1 MNSKLTIEDVEISG
15 QRALVRVDYNVPF
28 QEGTSTISDDTRIKA
43 SIPTLKHLIN
53 KGCSLVLCSHLGR
66 PKGKRYPGLSL
77 KPIATRLG
85 EILEQKI
92 QFVEDCVS
100 EEAAATASKLGKG
113 EILLLE
119 NLRFHRGEEENN
131 LAFAEQLSELAEV
144 FINDAFGAAHRAH
157 ASTSGITKFLPSY
170 AGLLLD
176 KEVTYLENA
185 LKNPK
190 LPFTAMLG
198 GAKVSD
204 KINVVNR
211 LTKIASNI
219 CIGGGMAATFL
230 AASNKEIGNSSI
242 EADFIS
248 LAQALLNKNTAN
260 NVNLILPIDVVVV
273 KTFLKDSDF
282 LAKSVGDLDDDDII
296 VDIGPTTADYYSS
309 IIQKSETI
317 LWNGP
322 MGVYEWEK
330 ARAGTHSVA
339 KALANGSMLSIIGG
353 GSTVDAVN
361 FFGLQD
367 QMTHVSTGGGASL
380 ELLEGKELPGVASLR
395 DKTEG

>member
-176 KEVTYLENA
+176 KEVTYLGNA

-242 EADFIS
+242 EADFIG
-248 LAQALLNKNTAN
+248 LAQALLTKKTST

-361 FFGLQD
+361 FFGLQA

>member
-113 EILLLE
+113 EILLLD

-176 KEVTYLENA
+176 KEVTYLGNA

-248 LAQALLNKNTAN
+248 LAQTLLNKKTSN

-339 KALANGSMLSIIGG
+339 KAVANGSMLSIIGG

-361 FFGLQD
+361 FFGLQA

>member
-43 SIPTLKHLIN
+43 SIPTLKHLLN
-53 KGCSLVLCSHLGR
+53 MGCALVLCSHLGR

-176 KEVTYLENA
+176 KEVTYLGNA

-242 EADFIS
+242 EADFIG
-248 LAQALLNKNTAN
+248 LAQALLTKKTSTT
-260 NVNLILPIDVVVV
+260 VNLILPIDVVVV

-361 FFGLQD
+361 FFGLQA

>member
-248 LAQALLNKNTAN
+248 LAQTLLNKKTSN

-361 FFGLQD
+361 FFGLQA

>member
-1 MNSKLTIEDVEISG
+1 MTSRLTIEDVEISG
-15 QRALVRVDYNVPF
+15 RRALVRVDYNVPF
-28 QEGTSTISDDTRIKA
+28 QEGTSIISDDTRIKA
-43 SIPTLKHLIN
+43 SIPTLRHLID

-66 PKGKRYPGLSL
+66 PKGKRDPQLSL
-77 KPIATRLG
+77 KPIAKRLSK
-85 EILEQKI
+85 ILEQEV

-100 EEAAATASKLGKG
+100 EAAATAALKLGKG

-131 LAFAEQLSELAEV
+131 LAFAKQLSELAEV
-144 FINDAFGAAHRAH
+144 YINDAFGAAHRAH
-157 ASTSGITKFLPSY
+157 ASILGITKFLPSY

-176 KEVTYLENA
+176 KEVNYLENA
-185 LKNPK
+185 LSHPN
-190 LPFTAMLG
+190 LPFTAILG

-204 KINVVNR
+204 KIKVMDR
-211 LTKIASNI
+211 IAKIADNI

-248 LAQALLNKNTAN
+248 QAQTLLNENDPTNAK
-260 NVNLILPIDVVVV
+260 LILPIDVVVV
-273 KTFLKDSDF
+273 KTFQKDSDF
-282 LAKSVGDLDDDDII
+282 LAKSAGDLDYDDII

-309 IIQKSETI
+309 IIQKSNTI

-330 ARAGTHSVA
+330 ASAGTHSVA
-339 KALANGSMLSIIGG
+339 KALANGNMLSIIGG

-361 FFGLQD
+361 FFGLQA
-367 QMTHVSTGGGASL
+367 QMTHISTGGGASL
-380 ELLEGKELPGVASLR
+380 ELLEGRELPGVVSLR
-395 DKTEG
+395 EKTKG

>member
-1 MNSKLTIEDVEISG
+1 MSPKLSIEDVELSG

-28 QEGTSTISDDTRIKA
+28 LEGTSIISDDTRIKA
-43 SIPTLKHLIN
+43 SIPTLRHLLG

-66 PKGKRYPGLSL
+66 PKGKRYPELSL
-77 KPIATRLG
+77 KPIAKRLS
-85 EILEQKI
+85 EILEQKV

-100 EEAAATASKLGKG
+100 EEATAAAWKLSEG

-131 LAFAEQLSELAEV
+131 LGFAEQLSKLAEV

-157 ASTSGITKFLPSY
+157 ASTLGVTRFLPSY

-176 KEVTYLENA
+176 KEVNYLENA
-185 LKNPK
+185 LENPK
-190 LPFTAMLG
+190 LPFTAILG

-204 KINVVNR
+204 KIKVVDR
-211 LTKIASNI
+211 LTKIASHI

-230 AASNKEIGNSSI
+230 AASNKKVGNSSI

-248 LAQALLNKNTAN
+248 QAQTLLNENDSKNG
-260 NVNLILPIDVVVV
+260 NLILPSDVVVV
-273 KTFLKDSDF
+273 KTLLKDSDF
-282 LAKSVGDLDDDDII
+282 LAKSVGDLEDGDII
-296 VDIGPTTADYYSS
+296 VDIGPATAEFYSS
-309 IIQKSETI
+309 IIRKSNTV

-322 MGVYEWEK
+322 MGIYEWEK
-330 ARAGTHSVA
+330 ARAGTRSVA
-339 KALANGSMLSIIGG
+339 KALANGNMLSIIGG

-361 FFGLQD
+361 FLGLQA

-380 ELLEGKELPGVASLR
+380 ELLEGRELPGVTSLR
-395 DKTEG
+395 EKIEG

>member
-190 LPFTAMLG
+190 LPFTAVLG

-242 EADFIS
+242 EADFIG
-248 LAQALLNKNTAN
+248 LAQALLTKKTSTT
-260 NVNLILPIDVVVV
+260 VNLILPIDVVVV

>member
-119 NLRFHRGEEENN
+119 NLRFHIGEEENN

-170 AGLLLD
+170 AGLLLN

-242 EADFIS
+242 EADFIG
-248 LAQALLNKNTAN
+248 LAQALLTKKTST

-361 FFGLQD
+361 FFGLQA

>member
-176 KEVTYLENA
+176 KEVTYL
-185 LKNPK
+185 
-190 LPFTAMLG
+190 
-198 GAKVSD
+198 
-204 KINVVNR
+204 
-211 LTKIASNI
+211 
-219 CIGGGMAATFL
+219 
-230 AASNKEIGNSSI
+230 
-242 EADFIS
+242 
-248 LAQALLNKNTAN
+248 
-260 NVNLILPIDVVVV
+260 
-273 KTFLKDSDF
+273 
-282 LAKSVGDLDDDDII
+282 
-296 VDIGPTTADYYSS
+296 
-309 IIQKSETI
+309 
-317 LWNGP
+317 
-322 MGVYEWEK
+322 
-330 ARAGTHSVA
+330 
-339 KALANGSMLSIIGG
+339 
-353 GSTVDAVN
+353 
-361 FFGLQD
+361 
-367 QMTHVSTGGGASL
+367 
-380 ELLEGKELPGVASLR
+380 
-395 DKTEG
+395 

>member
-66 PKGKRYPGLSL
+66 PKGKQYPGLSL
-77 KPIATRLG
+77 KPRLG

-176 KEVTYLENA
+176 KEVTYLGNA

-242 EADFIS
+242 EADFIG
-248 LAQALLNKNTAN
+248 LAQALLTKKTSTT
-260 NVNLILPIDVVVV
+260 VNLILPIDVVVV

-361 FFGLQD
+361 FFGLQA

>member
-119 NLRFHRGEEENN
+119 NLRFHIGEEENN

-176 KEVTYLENA
+176 KEVTYLGNA

-242 EADFIS
+242 EADFIG
-248 LAQALLNKNTAN
+248 LAQALLTKKTST

-361 FFGLQD
+361 FFGLQA

>member
-1 MNSKLTIEDVEISG
+1 MTSRLTIEDVEISG
-15 QRALVRVDYNVPF
+15 RRVLVRVDYNVPF
-28 QEGTSTISDDTRIKA
+28 QEGTSVISDDTRIKA
-43 SIPTLKHLIN
+43 SIPTLRHLIDE
-53 KGCSLVLCSHLGR
+53 GCSLVLCSHLGR
-66 PKGKRYPGLSL
+66 PKGKRYPELSL
-77 KPIATRLG
+77 KPIAKRLG
-85 EILEQKI
+85 EILEQEV

-100 EEAAATASKLGKG
+100 EAAATAALKLGKG

-119 NLRFHRGEEENN
+119 NLRFHREEEENN
-131 LAFAEQLSELAEV
+131 LAFAKQLSELAEV
-144 FINDAFGAAHRAH
+144 FINDAFGTAHRAH
-157 ASTSGITKFLPSY
+157 ASISGITKFLPSY
-170 AGLLLD
+170 AGLLLN
-176 KEVTYLENA
+176 KEVNYLENA
-185 LKNPK
+185 LENPE
-190 LPFTAMLG
+190 LPFTAILG

-204 KINVVNR
+204 KIKVIDR
-211 LTKIASNI
+211 LTKIANNI

-230 AASNKEIGNSSI
+230 AASNKGIGNSSI
-242 EADFIS
+242 EADFINQ
-248 LAQALLNKNTAN
+248 AQTLLNRNDSN
-260 NVNLILPIDVVVV
+260 NVNLILPNDVVVV
-273 KTFLKDSDF
+273 KTFQKDSDF

-296 VDIGPTTADYYSS
+296 VDIGPATADYYSS
-309 IIQKSETI
+309 IIQKSKTI

-330 ARAGTHSVA
+330 ASTGTHSVA

-361 FFGLQD
+361 FFGLQA

>member
-176 KEVTYLENA
+176 KEVTYLGNA

-242 EADFIS
+242 EADFIG
-248 LAQALLNKNTAN
+248 LAQALLTKKTST

-296 VDIGPTTADYYSS
+296 VDIGPTAADYYSS

-361 FFGLQD
+361 FFGLQA

>member
-1 MNSKLTIEDVEISG
+1 MPSRLSIEDVEISG
-15 QRALVRVDYNVPF
+15 RRALVRVDYNVPF
-28 QEGTSTISDDTRIKA
+28 QEGTSIISDDTRIKA
-43 SIPTLKHLIN
+43 SIPTLRHLID

-66 PKGKRYPGLSL
+66 PKGRRYPELSL
-77 KPIATRLG
+77 KPIAKRLG
-85 EILEQKI
+85 EILQQEV

-100 EEAAATASKLGKG
+100 EAAATAASKLGKG

-144 FINDAFGAAHRAH
+144 FINDAFGTAHRAH
-157 ASTSGITKFLPSY
+157 ASISGITKFLPSY

-176 KEVTYLENA
+176 KEINYLEDA
-185 LKNPK
+185 LENPE
-190 LPFTAMLG
+190 LPFTAILG

-204 KINVVNR
+204 KIKVIDR
-211 LTKIASNI
+211 LTKIANNI

-230 AASNKEIGNSSI
+230 AASNKGIGNSSI
-242 EADFIS
+242 EVDFIS
-248 LAQALLNKNTAN
+248 QAQALLNKKDST
-260 NVNLILPIDVVVV
+260 NVNLILPSDVVVV
-273 KTFLKDSDF
+273 KTFQKDSDF

-309 IIQKSETI
+309 IIQKSKTI

-330 ARAGTHSVA
+330 ASAGTHSVA

-353 GSTVDAVN
+353 GSTVDAVK
-361 FFGLQD
+361 FFGLQA

-380 ELLEGKELPGVASLR
+380 ELLEGRELPGVASLR
-395 DKTEG
+395 EKTKG

>member
-242 EADFIS
+242 EADFIG
-248 LAQALLNKNTAN
+248 LAQALLTKKTSTT
-260 NVNLILPIDVVVV
+260 VNLILPIDVVVV

-361 FFGLQD
+361 FFGLQA

>member
-176 KEVTYLENA
+176 KEVTYLGNA

-242 EADFIS
+242 EADFIG
-248 LAQALLNKNTAN
+248 LAQALLNEKTST

-361 FFGLQD
+361 FFGLQA

>member
-131 LAFAEQLSELAEV
+131 LAFAEQLSKLAEV

-176 KEVTYLENA
+176 KEVTYLGNA

-242 EADFIS
+242 EADFIG
-248 LAQALLNKNTAN
+248 LAQALLTEKTST
-260 NVNLILPIDVVVV
+260 NVNLILPIDVIVV

-361 FFGLQD
+361 FFGLQA
-367 QMTHVSTGGGASL
+367 QMTHISTGGGASL
-380 ELLEGKELPGVASLR
+380 ELLEGRELPGVVSLR
-395 DKTEG
+395 EKTKG

>member
-176 KEVTYLENA
+176 KEVTYLGNA

-242 EADFIS
+242 EADFIG
-248 LAQALLNKNTAN
+248 LAQALLTEKTST

>member
-66 PKGKRYPGLSL
+66 PKGKQYPGLSL

-119 NLRFHRGEEENN
+119 NLRFHIGEEENN

-176 KEVTYLENA
+176 KEVTYLGNA

-242 EADFIS
+242 EADFIG
-248 LAQALLNKNTAN
+248 LAQALLTEKTST
-260 NVNLILPIDVVVV
+260 NVNLILPIDVIVV

-361 FFGLQD
+361 FFGLQA

>member
-66 PKGKRYPGLSL
+66 PEGKRYPGLSL

-157 ASTSGITKFLPSY
+157 ASISGITKFLPSY

-230 AASNKEIGNSSI
+230 AASNKEIGNSSV
-242 EADFIS
+242 EADFIA
-248 LAQALLNKNTAN
+248 LAQALLNEKTSNT
-260 NVNLILPIDVVVV
+260 VNLILPIDVVVV

-361 FFGLQD
+361 FFGLQA

>member
-66 PKGKRYPGLSL
+66 PKGKQYPGLSL

-170 AGLLLD
+170 AGLLLN

-190 LPFTAMLG
+190 LPFTAVLG

-230 AASNKEIGNSSI
+230 AASNKEIGNSLI
-242 EADFIS
+242 EADFIG
-248 LAQALLNKNTAN
+248 LAQALLNEKTSP

-361 FFGLQD
+361 FFGLQA

>member
-131 LAFAEQLSELAEV
+131 LAFAEQLSKLAEV

-176 KEVTYLENA
+176 KEVTYLGNA

-242 EADFIS
+242 EADFIG
-248 LAQALLNKNTAN
+248 LAQALLTKKTSTT
-260 NVNLILPIDVVVV
+260 VNLILPIDVVVV

-361 FFGLQD
+361 FFGLQA

>member
-176 KEVTYLENA
+176 KEVTYLGNA
-185 LKNPK
+185 LQNPK

-242 EADFIS
+242 EADFIG
-248 LAQALLNKNTAN
+248 LAQALLTKKTST

-361 FFGLQD
+361 FFGLQA

>member
-1 MNSKLTIEDVEISG
+1 MTSRLSIEDVEISG
-15 QRALVRVDYNVPF
+15 RRVLVRVDYNVPF
-28 QEGTSTISDDTRIKA
+28 QEGTSVISDDTRIKA
-43 SIPTLKHLIN
+43 SIPTLRHLIDE
-53 KGCSLVLCSHLGR
+53 GCSLVLCSHLGR

-176 KEVTYLENA
+176 KEVTYLGNA

-242 EADFIS
+242 EADFIG
-248 LAQALLNKNTAN
+248 LAQALLTKKTSTT
-260 NVNLILPIDVVVV
+260 VNLILPIDVVVV

-361 FFGLQD
+361 FFGLQA

>member
-230 AASNKEIGNSSI
+230 AASNKEVGNSSI

-248 LAQALLNKNTAN
+248 QAQTLLNENDSKNG
-260 NVNLILPIDVVVV
+260 NLILPIDVVVV

-282 LAKSVGDLDDDDII
+282 LSKSVGDLDDDDII

-361 FFGLQD
+361 FFGLQA

>member
-176 KEVTYLENA
+176 KEVTYLGNA

-242 EADFIS
+242 EADFIG
-248 LAQALLNKNTAN
+248 LAQALLTKKTSTT
-260 NVNLILPIDVVVV
+260 VNLILPIDVVVV

-361 FFGLQD
+361 FFGLQA